1 VTAKKT
7 QPDDRWLHF
16 FSPYFLFWMPSP
28 LHISGYS
35 NEPSQL
41 ASVEHPHDEMDVTLA
56 AEKVDAT
63 SDSDIN
69 PGELSFEEGLSLQP
83 CFFQENF

>member
-1 VTAKKT
+1 M
-7 QPDDRWLHF
+7 
-16 FSPYFLFWMPSP
+16 SSP
-28 LHISGYS
+28 LHISGYF
-35 NEPSQL
+35 NEPSRRT
-41 ASVEHPHDEMDVTLA
+41 SVEHSHDEMDVTFA

-83 CFFQENF
+83 RFFKESF

>member
-1 VTAKKT
+1 M
-7 QPDDRWLHF
+7 
-16 FSPYFLFWMPSP
+16 SSP

-35 NEPSQL
+35 NEPSQRT
-41 ASVEHPHDEMDVTLA
+41 SVEHSREEMDVTFV

-83 CFFQENF
+83 CFFRRIFNM